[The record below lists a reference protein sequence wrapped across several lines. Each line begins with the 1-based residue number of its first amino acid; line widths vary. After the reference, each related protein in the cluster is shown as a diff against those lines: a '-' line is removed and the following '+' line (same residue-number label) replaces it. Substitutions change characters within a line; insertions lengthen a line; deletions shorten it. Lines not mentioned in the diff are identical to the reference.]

1 MPVSTKPFGDAWMTE
16 YFAMVDRRDPDE
28 LVTWYTDDASFR
40 FANQPPVVGKAAIT
54 AALREFYGRI
64 TSMRHEKTGA
74 WADATS
80 GAFEAIAH
88 FATPDGRTFALP
100 AVSTMRLRD
109 GRIHEF
115 RFAMDA
121 SPILSAG
128 GADGGQGGT
137 PGE

>member
-1 MPVSTKPFGDAWMTE
+1 MGRVSVHPFRDPARDSIANE
-16 YFAMVDRRDPDE
+16 YVATVDRRDPDE
-28 LVTWYTDDASFR
+28 LVTWYTDDATFR

-54 AALREFYGRI
+54 AALRECYGRI
-64 TSMRHEKTGA
+64 ASMRHERTGA

-88 FATPDGRTFALP
+88 FTTPDGRTFALP

-121 SPILSAG
+121 TPILGAG
-128 GADGGQGGT
+128 GADSG
-137 PGE
+137 